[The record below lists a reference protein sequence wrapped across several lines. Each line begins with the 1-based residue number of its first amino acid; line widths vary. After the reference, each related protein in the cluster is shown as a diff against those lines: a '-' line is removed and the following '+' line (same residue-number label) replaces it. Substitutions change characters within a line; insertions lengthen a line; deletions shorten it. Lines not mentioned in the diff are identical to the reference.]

1 MGTAEPALRP
11 RLYLI
16 DGSGY
21 VYRAFHA
28 LPSLGTSRGLPT
40 NAVYGFTNMVAKLLR
55 EERPRHLAV
64 VFDLPGETFRD
75 QLYADYKA
83 TRAPVPDEL
92 RPQIGYVRKVVEAL
106 RLPVVEVPGVEAD
119 DVIGTLARQ
128 ASRAGLETV
137 IVTGDKDLMQLVDER
152 TTWLD
157 TMRDRRC
164 GPAEVRERFG
174 VEPALVPDVLGLMG
188 DPIDDIP
195 GVRGIG
201 EKTAA
206 TLVREVGPVE
216 EILAHLDAVERTGLR
231 GAKKIRE
238 ALAREAETARLS
250 KQLATIR
257 RDLPVALDL
266 ERLRWQGPDT
276 EKLRPLFA
284 ELEFTSLLR
293 ELAPSGAVPEVEHTT
308 PRTPEEMR
316 AALGALAAAGAVA
329 VVPVGARL
337 EGLALAGPSGPVVV
351 IAEADA
357 PGALA
362 ALAPLVGDLA
372 VTKLGADLK
381 ALRVALARRGV
392 ALAGPGFDVA
402 LASYCL
408 NPSRAEH
415 GIAALAEELLGVG
428 RDDGADPTLAA
439 CRAAGAAHALR
450 PLLEERLRAH
460 AMERLF
466 YELEMPLAEVLAE
479 MELAGILIDVAVLGV
494 LAAEFAT
501 ALERLIVEI
510 YALAG
515 MEFNINSPPQLRT
528 VLFERHVISP
538 RCVRRGKTGLST
550 DVDVLTRLAEQH
562 PLPAKILEYRALAKL
577 KSTYVD
583 ALPALVDPATGR
595 LHTSLNHTVAA
606 TGRLSSADPNLQ
618 NIPVK
623 GEYGLRIREAFVA
636 APGHTLLCADYSQIE
651 PRILAHLSQDQRLIK
666 VFERGE
672 DIHTATAVEIFKL
685 SPELI
690 TKEMRRAAKTV
701 VFGIVYGI
709 SPFGLSQNIGV
720 SQAEAKKYIDAYF
733 ERYAGVKAFLDKT
746 IEGAKEK
753 GYTTTILGR
762 RRPIPE
768 LQSPDPTQRSF
779 GERMAVNSPI
789 QGSAADLI
797 KVAMIA
803 VSKRLHAELPSTK
816 MILQVHDELIFETP
830 EKDVERA
837 KQLVKSEMEAT
848 GPRLGLSV
856 PLKVDLG
863 VGRNW
868 RAAHP

>member
-1 MGTAEPALRP
+1 MGTAEPATRP

-40 NAVYGFTNMVAKLLR
+40 NAVYGFTNMVVKLLR

-83 TRAPVPDEL
+83 TRAPMPDEL
-92 RPQIGYVRKVVEAL
+92 RPQMGYVRKVVEAL

-128 ASRAGLETV
+128 ASGAGLETV

-174 VEPALVPDVLGLMG
+174 VEPARVPDVLGLMG
-188 DPIDDIP
+188 DPIDNIP
-195 GVRGIG
+195 GVSGIG

-206 TLVREVGPVE
+206 ALVRELGPVE
-216 EILAHLDAVERTGLR
+216 EILAHLDAVERSGVR
-231 GAKKIRE
+231 GAKKLRE
-238 ALAREAETARLS
+238 TLAREAETARLS
-250 KQLATIR
+250 KDLATIR
-257 RDLPVALDL
+257 CDLPVALDL
-266 ERLRWQGPDT
+266 ERLRWEGPDA

-293 ELAPSGAVPEVEHTT
+293 DLVPSGAAPEVAHTT

-337 EGLALAGPSGPVVV
+337 EGLTLAGPSGPVVV
-351 IAEADA
+351 IAEVDA

-362 ALAPLVGDLA
+362 ALAPLMGDLA
-372 VTKLGADLK
+372 VAKLGADLK

-392 ALAGPGFDVA
+392 ALAGPGFDLA

-415 GIAALAEELLGVG
+415 GIGALAEELLGVG
-428 RDDGADPTLAA
+428 RDDGAEPALAA
-439 CRAAGAAHALR
+439 SRAARAAHALR

-501 ALERLIVEI
+501 ALERLIAEI

-528 VLFERHVISP
+528 VLFERLGISP
-538 RCVRRGKTGLST
+538 RGAPRGKTGLST
-550 DVDVLTRLAEQH
+550 DLDVLTRLAEQH

-583 ALPALVDPATGR
+583 AHPALVHPTTGR
-595 LHTSLNHTVAA
+595 LHTSFNQTVAA
-606 TGRLSSADPNLQ
+606 TGRLSSSDPNLQ
-618 NIPVK
+618 NIPIRSEE
-623 GEYGLRIREAFVA
+623 GRRIRAAFVA
-636 APGHTLLCADYSQIE
+636 APGHRLVSADYSQIE
-651 PRILAHLSQDQRLIK
+651 LRVLAHLSGDQALIQA
-666 VFERGE
+666 FASGE
-672 DIHTATAVEIFKL
+672 DIHARTAAE
-685 SPELI
+685 
-690 TKEMRRAAKTV
+690 
-701 VFGIVYGI
+701 VFADRPPLEV
-709 SPFGLSQNIGV
+709 
-720 SQAEAKKYIDAYF
+720 
-733 ERYAGVKAFLDKT
+733 
-746 IEGAKEK
+746 
-753 GYTTTILGR
+753 R
-762 RRPIPE
+762 RR
-768 LQSPDPTQRSF
+768 L
-779 GERMAVNSPI
+779 
-789 QGSAADLI
+789 AA
-797 KVAMIA
+797 AGGGA
-803 VSKRLHAELPSTK
+803 RLL
-816 MILQVHDELIFETP
+816 LQVHDELVLEVPADRLAAIASAVR
-830 EKDVERA
+830 DA
-837 KQLVKSEMEAT
+837 MEQVF
-848 GPRLGLSV
+848 PLRV
-856 PLKVDLG
+856 PLDVDVRPG
-863 VGRNW
+863 ATW
-868 RAAHP
+868 AEAH